1 MYILKKLQG
10 DLPNISSDD
19 LWGIGKRRIGNCL
32 DCFFFSFKQENLL
45 HTKNIKGYL
54 YVNT

>member
-32 DCFFFSFKQENLL
+32 DCFFFLL
-45 HTKNIKGYL
+45 NKKIYCILKI
-54 YVNT
+54 